1 MGKLTDLTVTEYNSE
16 LKKFKGFDYLK
27 NHRLQGSLILIA
39 PLQADVEQDDL
50 TFREEEEFIDER
62 THKTRSEGKPF
73 YLQDTGIVIKISQK
87 AKEQMKDSGFDFKE
101 GDTINFTS
109 SPAAFSM
116 NAYKVNR
123 STVSES
129 VEDHLLIKMKLHEI
143 ESVIENK

>member
-1 MGKLTDLTVTEYNSE
+1 MGKLTELSVAEYNSE
-16 LKKFKGFDYLK
+16 LKEFKGFDYLN
-27 NHRLQGSLILIA
+27 NHRLQGSLILVA

-73 YLQDTGIVIKISQK
+73 YLQDTGVVVRISQK
-87 AKEQMKDSGFDFKE
+87 AKEQMGDTGFDFKE
-101 GDTINFTS
+101 GDIINFSS
-109 SPAAFSM
+109 SPAAFNM

-143 ESVIENK
+143 EAVVENK